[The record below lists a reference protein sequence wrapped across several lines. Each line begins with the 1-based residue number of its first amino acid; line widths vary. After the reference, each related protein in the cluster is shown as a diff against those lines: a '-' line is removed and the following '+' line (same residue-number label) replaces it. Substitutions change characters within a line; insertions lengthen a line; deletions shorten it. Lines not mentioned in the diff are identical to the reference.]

1 METTPPPYDHWHPLV
16 RAAARAEALAHQLDP
31 ADLEQSLWV
40 RLLERL
46 RGAPPPADPAAW
58 LRTAVRAEARAA
70 GTPLGEADAAR
81 ERHRRVPE
89 PADPRPGPEQQHID
103 AELLRSVREAAGRLP
118 GRCQV
123 LVRALLSPRDLT
135 YREIAAEL
143 GMSQG
148 SLGPRR
154 SHCLNCLGRLLGPAG
169 AQARSRPRSR
179 RPGFTGGAGWGIL
192 RETHR

>member
-1 METTPPPYDHWHPLV
+1 MTTTPPYDRWHPLV
-16 RAAARAEALAHQLDP
+16 RTAARAEALAHGLDP

-58 LRTAVRAEARAA
+58 LRTAARAEARAA
-70 GTPLGEADAAR
+70 GTVRDEADSVREHARAA
-81 ERHRRVPE
+81 E

-103 AELLRSVREAAGRLP
+103 AELLHSVREAVGRLP
-118 GRCQV
+118 GRCRV
-123 LVRALLSPRDLT
+123 LVRALLSPRDPT

-143 GMSQG
+143 GISQG

-154 SHCLNCLGRLLGPAG
+154 SHCLNCLGRLLGPA
-169 AQARSRPRSR
+169 AVQARSGPRSR
-179 RPGFTGGAGWGIL
+179 PAGFARGTGWGIL

>member
-1 METTPPPYDHWHPLV
+1 MTTTPPPYDHWHPLV
-16 RAAARAEALAHQLDP
+16 RAAARAEALAHGLDQ

-58 LRTAVRAEARAA
+58 LRTAVRAEARAVRA
-70 GTPLGEADAAR
+70 VRDETGAVR
-81 ERHRRVPE
+81 EHPRAPE

-103 AELLRSVREAAGRLP
+103 AELLRTVREAVGRLP
-118 GRCQV
+118 ARCRV
-123 LVRALLSPRDLT
+123 LVRALLSSRDLT

-143 GMSQG
+143 GISQG

-169 AQARSRPRSR
+169 AQARSGPRSR
-179 RPGFTGGAGWGIL
+179 PQGFARGAGWGIL

>member
-1 METTPPPYDHWHPLV
+1 MTTTPLSYDHWHPLV
-16 RAAARAEALAHQLDP
+16 RTAARAEALAYQLDP

-70 GTPLGEADAAR
+70 R
-81 ERHRRVPE
+81 EETGSVREHPRAPE
-89 PADPRPGPEQQHID
+89 PADPRPGPEQQHIE
-103 AELLRSVREAAGRLP
+103 AELLHSVREAAGRLP
-118 GRCQV
+118 GRCRG

-143 GMSQG
+143 GISQG

-169 AQARSRPRSR
+169 AQDRSGPRSRPQ
-179 RPGFTGGAGWGIL
+179 GFARGAGWGIL